1 MKEEKKDSVYFH
13 HILDCINNILNYT
26 KNISEQDFL
35 SNQMIKDAVV
45 RNFEIIGEATKRVSL
60 QTRENYKNIEWKK
73 MAGIRDKLIHD
84 YIEVD
89 YEIIWFTVTQI
100 LPNLKISIQNIA
112 DDNQ

>member
-1 MKEEKKDSVYFH
+1 
-13 HILDCINNILNYT
+13 
-26 KNISEQDFL
+26 
-35 SNQMIKDAVV
+35 MIKDAVV

-100 LPNLKISIQNIA
+100 LPNLKISIQNIV
-112 DDNQ
+112 DNNKEL